1 MENISMPEGL
11 TKPQGEQEVVE
22 ITRDDFVKLY
32 GIDPDDEGATMAI
45 REGIRRQW
53 DGFMAYRG
61 RILYIED
68 HFGMDYNRR
77 PVSRDRIQEQIED
90 ANQYQAVLEQAIA
103 VAEKFVPGQ
112 PYQEMREK
120 LSNWGYV
127 ENSHSIQSR
136 PDDQASPAIKE
147 FFKK

>member
-68 HFGMDYNRR
+68 HFGMDYN
-77 PVSRDRIQEQIED
+77 
-90 ANQYQAVLEQAIA
+90 
-103 VAEKFVPGQ
+103 
-112 PYQEMREK
+112 
-120 LSNWGYV
+120 LS
-127 ENSHSIQSR
+127 
-136 PDDQASPAIKE
+136 
-147 FFKK
+147 